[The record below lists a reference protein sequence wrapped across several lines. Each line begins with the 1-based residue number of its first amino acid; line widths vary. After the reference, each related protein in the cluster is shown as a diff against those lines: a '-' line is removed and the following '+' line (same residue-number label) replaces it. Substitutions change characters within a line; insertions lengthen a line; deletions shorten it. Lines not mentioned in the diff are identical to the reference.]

1 MVKKNNKKRH
11 SKKRRNISVH
21 KFEEERLLLHKIVL
35 DYNIKEDEFLMEAHV
50 MIADRPIDIKGVI
63 APEALPDGIHVH
75 STEKKSKFL
84 DLGITKKH
92 MPLTYQY
99 IRDWVDSIGDYLDN
113 GYLLSDSQLHKEI
126 YSPLYVKD
134 DSFAQNFPISLS

>member
-1 MVKKNNKKRH
+1 
-11 SKKRRNISVH
+11 
-21 KFEEERLLLHKIVL
+21 
-35 DYNIKEDEFLMEAHV
+35 
-50 MIADRPIDIKGVI
+50 
-63 APEALPDGIHVH
+63 
-75 STEKKSKFL
+75 
-84 DLGITKKH
+84 

-134 DSFAQNFPISLS
+134 DSFAKNFPVS

>member
-1 MVKKNNKKRH
+1 MAKKNNNSKKRH

-63 APEALPDGIHVH
+63 APEAL
-75 STEKKSKFL
+75 TEFMF
-84 DLGITKKH
+84 I
-92 MPLTYQY
+92 
-99 IRDWVDSIGDYLDN
+99 
-113 GYLLSDSQLHKEI
+113 QLRRKV
-126 YSPLYVKD
+126 S
-134 DSFAQNFPISLS
+134 SLI

>member
-1 MVKKNNKKRH
+1 MAKKNNNNKKRH

-35 DYNIKEDEFLMEAHV
+35 DYNIKEDEFLMEAQV

-113 GYLLSDSQLHKEI
+113 GYLLSDNQLHKEI

-134 DSFAQNFPISLS
+134 DSFAKNFPVG

>member
-1 MVKKNNKKRH
+1 MAKKNNNKKRH

-99 IRDWVDSIGDYLDN
+99 IRDCLDN

-134 DSFAQNFPISLS
+134 DSFAQNFPVN